1 MDMKDVFQKYAEIY
15 DALYS
20 SKDYSLETDYLFT
33 LLGDLSG
40 KSVLDIGCGTGRYAE
55 EFAKRNVNVFGI
67 DLSPEMINVAN
78 KRRSILTTPIKENL
92 TYQVGDARNFKSE
105 QSYDVV
111 CSLFH
116 VINYQLSDEE
126 LISFFSTA
134 HDALKPGGVLVFDFW
149 FGPGV
154 LSDKPAL
161 REKTISQ
168 DLLEIT
174 RIATPTVFSSN
185 NRVDVKYDVTIRSSQ
200 GDLLEKSFSETHS
213 MRYLFESD
221 LQSLSGKFF
230 KVEKLYAWESWSIPN
245 EDNWSAVCVM
255 VKI

>member
-1 MDMKDVFQKYAEIY
+1 MNDVFQKYAEIY

-20 SKDYSLETDYLFT
+20 NKDYSKETDYLFA

-40 KSVLDIGCGTGRYAE
+40 KSMLDIGCGTGRYAE
-55 EFAKRNVNVFGI
+55 EFAGRNVNVHGI

-78 KRRSILTTPIKENL
+78 DRRSILTTSTKKNL
-92 TYQVGDARNFKSE
+92 TYQVGDARNFESE

-116 VINYQLSDEE
+116 VINYQLTDEE

-168 DLLEIT
+168 DLFEIT
-174 RIATPTVFSSN
+174 RIATPTIFSSN
-185 NRVDVKYDVTIRSSQ
+185 NRVDVKYDITIKSPH
-200 GDLLEKSFSETHS
+200 GDFLEKRFSETHS

-221 LQSLSGKFF
+221 LQRLSSKFF
-230 KVEKLYAWESWSIPN
+230 KVEKLYAWESWSVPN
-245 EDNWSAVCVM
+245 ENNWSAICVM
-255 VKI
+255 LKI

>member
-1 MDMKDVFQKYAEIY
+1 MKDVFQKYAEIY

-20 SKDYSLETDYLFT
+20 NKDYASETDYLFA

-55 EFAKRNVNVFGI
+55 EFARRNANVHGI
-67 DLSPEMINVAN
+67 DLSPEMIDVAN
-78 KRRSILTTPIKENL
+78 NRRSVLETPTKKNL
-92 TYQVGDARNFKSE
+92 TYQVGDARYFKSE
-105 QSYDVV
+105 RSYDVV

-116 VINYQLSDEE
+116 VINYQLTDEE
-126 LISFFSTA
+126 LILFFSTA

-174 RIATPTVFSSN
+174 RIATPTIFSSN
-185 NRVDVKYDVTIRSSQ
+185 NRVDVKYDVSIKSPQ
-200 GDLLEKSFSETHS
+200 GDFLEKRFSETHS

-221 LQSLSGKFF
+221 LQRLSSKFF
-230 KVEKLYAWESWSIPN
+230 NVEKLYAWESWSIPN
-245 EDNWSAVCVM
+245 ENNWSAVCVM
-255 VKI
+255 LKI